1 MRVTNNMMIAN
12 MTRNLQTNI
21 RRLAKTELQYNTGK
35 RIHKPSDD
43 PVGITR
49 SLKLTADISELHQF
63 KKNVQDALSWVK
75 NTEDTVIG
83 YTEALKRLR
92 ELTGQ
97 AANGVLTKEE
107 TQKIKSEVAELKQQ
121 IISQGNTAYSGNY
134 IFSGKNTDTKLFA
147 PDGSYTTGLDAA
159 RPSDPISDLL
169 NEHTIKF
176 QIGVG
181 ETINVNTLGVS
192 LFEMGTTVPG
202 AGVKASIITDIEE
215 IERLLDSGNTAEL
228 TNKLGTIDKYIDK
241 ALSIRGDIGARVNRL
256 ELIVNRIE
264 DDVINLRELKSKIE
278 DIDQAETAI
287 QLMNDENVYR
297 ASLQVGARI
306 IQPSLLD
313 FLR

>member
-1 MRVTNNMMIAN
+1 MRVTNNMMISN

-63 KKNVQDALSWVK
+63 KKNVQDALSWVE

-83 YTEALKRLR
+83 YTEVLKRLR
-92 ELTGQ
+92 DLTEQ
-97 AANGVLTKEE
+97 AANGVLTDEE
-107 TQKIKSEVAELKQQ
+107 TKKIKSEVAELKQQ

-134 IFSGKNTDTKLFA
+134 IFSGKNTDTKLF
-147 PDGSYTTGLDAA
+147 DENGNYTMGLDAA
-159 RPSDPISDLL
+159 RPGVTDL
-169 NEHTIKF
+169 HTIKF

-181 ETINVNTLGVS
+181 ETININTLGTS
-192 LFEMGTTVPG
+192 LFEIDPTAPG
-202 AGVKASIITDIEE
+202 GGNKAGIITLVEDIED
-215 IERLLDSGNTAEL
+215 LLEDGNSTKEL
-228 TNKLGTIDKYIDK
+228 TDKLGEIDKYIDK
-241 ALSIRGDIGARVNRL
+241 ALTIRGDIGARVNRL

-264 DDVINLRELKSKIE
+264 DDVINLRALKSKIE

-287 QLMNDENVYR
+287 QLMNEENVYR

>member
-49 SLKLTADISELHQF
+49 TLKLKADISELHQF
-63 KKNVQDALSWVK
+63 KKNVQDALSWVE

-83 YTEALKRLR
+83 YTEVLKRLR
-92 ELTGQ
+92 DLTEQG
-97 AANGVLTKEE
+97 ANGVLTDEE
-107 TQKIKSEVAELKQQ
+107 TKKIKSEVAELKQQ

-134 IFSGKNTDTKLFA
+134 IFSGKNTDTKLF
-147 PDGSYTTGLDAA
+147 DENGNYTMGLDAA
-159 RPSDPISDLL
+159 KPGVTDV
-169 NEHTIKF
+169 HTIKF

-181 ETINVNTLGVS
+181 ETININTLGTS
-192 LFEMGTTVPG
+192 LFEIGTTAPG
-202 AGVKASIITDIEE
+202 EGNKAGIITLVEKIEG
-215 IERLLDSGNTAEL
+215 LLDSGNTAAL
-228 TNKLGTIDKYIDK
+228 TNELDTIDKHIDK

-264 DDVINLRELKSKIE
+264 DDVINLRGLQSKIE

-287 QLMNDENVYR
+287 QLMNEENVYR

-306 IQPSLLD
+306 IQPTLLD

>member
-1 MRVTNNMMIAN
+1 MMIAN

-63 KKNVQDALSWVK
+63 KKNVQDALSWVE

-83 YTEALKRLR
+83 YTEVLKRLR
-92 ELTGQ
+92 DLTEQ
-97 AANGVLTKEE
+97 AANGVLTDEE
-107 TQKIKSEVAELKQQ
+107 TKKIKSEVAELKQQ

-134 IFSGKNTDTKLFA
+134 IFSGKNTDTKLF
-147 PDGSYTTGLDAA
+147 DENGNYTSGLNAA
-159 RPSDPISDLL
+159 ESSVADKHI
-169 NEHTIKF
+169 IKF

-181 ETINVNTLGVS
+181 ETININTLGTS
-192 LFEMGTTVPG
+192 LFEIGTTAPG
-202 AGVKASIITDIEE
+202 GGAQAGIIADIEE
-215 IERLLDSGNTAEL
+215 IEGLLDSGDTAAL
-228 TNKLGTIDKYIDK
+228 TNKLGTIDQYIDK

-264 DDVINLRELKSKIE
+264 DDVINLRALKSKIE

-287 QLMNDENVYR
+287 QLMNEENVYR

>member
-1 MRVTNNMMIAN
+1 MRVTNNMMISN

-63 KKNVQDALSWVK
+63 KKNVQDALSWVE

-83 YTEALKRLR
+83 YTEVLKRLR
-92 ELTGQ
+92 DLTEQ
-97 AANGVLTKEE
+97 AANGVLTDEE
-107 TQKIKSEVAELKQQ
+107 TKKIKSEVAELKQQ

-134 IFSGKNTDTKLFA
+134 IFSGKNTDTKLF
-147 PDGSYTTGLDAA
+147 DENGNYTMGLDAA
-159 RPSDPISDLL
+159 RPGVTDL
-169 NEHTIKF
+169 HTIKF

-181 ETINVNTLGVS
+181 ETININTLGTS
-192 LFEMGTTVPG
+192 LFEINPTAPG
-202 AGVKASIITDIEE
+202 GGAQAGIIALIEDIEG
-215 IERLLDSGNTAEL
+215 RLEDGNATGEL
-228 TNKLGTIDKYIDK
+228 TNKLGEIDKYIDK
-241 ALSIRGDIGARVNRL
+241 ALTIRGDIGARVNRL

-264 DDVINLRELKSKIE
+264 DDVINLRALKSKIE

-287 QLMNDENVYR
+287 QLMNEENVYR